1 MIQSRWLSLLVAV
14 CAGPLAQAQSSLP
27 TDINFFA
34 EDLAKKLPND
44 GRGRFF
50 TPSKE
55 SKPEKPDGFQHSLVF
70 QNGRQFR
77 GELTEI
83 TKDEIVWRRTDAK
96 TLLRFPR
103 SEIRRVMLVDE
114 VSSGSSFVPINP
126 SRNQKTD
133 GKSSNAPA
141 TIKLPGGDWLFGNVL
156 STDGQTFGL
165 NLDANATV
173 AVGREFIEWL
183 HFGQNPA
190 PAFGFAGSA
199 LGMIGW
205 LPTSADM
212 TTEAGVLTVRDAS
225 WIGRAI
231 SPPERFEVA
240 FEVPS
245 DSEESLRLWL
255 QPFGPQVN
263 SYGTGTV
270 EIRFGKKQISRL
282 LYIEKFDRKSEALP
296 AESQAEQGPVSY
308 RVFYDG
314 IGQQV
319 SVWRNGRQIGDWS
332 FAKKE
337 DAKAVGGNR
346 VVRDY
351 RITGICFDREDQGN
365 GMPPLK
371 FNRLRIQPWDG
382 AAIKPGEAPP
392 IEDQLSVKGAATVMG
407 RLESITEKELLFSGA
422 SKPRQESTMVRLN
435 RPIVAMPDADT
446 LVMLGKQGEFCAA
459 DVELHDGKFTARS
472 IFAPKLELPA
482 SALTGLNF
490 PKRDGPAVEQSDM
503 LIFKNGDEFPGTL
516 LAAEQGGA
524 LRWKMTSGQEVEFQ
538 PGRIAGV
545 RFAAPEKEAKLALK
559 ATIELRS
566 GDQLRGEL
574 TGMDATQLHLRHAQL
589 GPIAIDRSKIAR
601 FFPNPRMEVY
611 DGSRDPDMWLK
622 SRNGDEKTDNAR
634 SWIYLDGVYV
644 LHAEGRGNAYGSNEM
659 KGLHRE
665 ISADLERFEVRGE
678 VTFANGGY
686 SNATLKV
693 AGKSGGSMQATIS
706 LDEIQIIAYS
716 PSGQQPNWKTIPF
729 RDKLPEPTT
738 RLALRLFVDTKAGR
752 TELYINGVP
761 IARTGQTASD
771 RMSGPCSTVSFQSR
785 ANGGAPVVFSNL
797 WIGPWTGE
805 LPRVGTELGAITAL
819 ANGDAT
825 PGAPKELRDGQ
836 LLIETEL
843 GPLDLALE
851 KVHSVDFGAAAQP
864 EKAVARLRLVNGG
877 AIHVSSFRWDGQE
890 ISAHSATLGDLRL
903 PVKAVSELI
912 YDPAPIRAPV
922 VAAAKKPAQKTAPDA
937 AQ

>member
-1 MIQSRWLSLLVAV
+1 MIRSRWLSLLAAV
-14 CAGPLAQAQSSLP
+14 CAGPLAQGQSPLP
-27 TDINFFA
+27 TDINYFA
-34 EDLAKKLPND
+34 EDLAKKLPD
-44 GRGRFF
+44 EGRGRFF
-50 TPSKE
+50 TTSRDT
-55 SKPEKPDGFQHSLVF
+55 KPAKPDGFQHSLVF

-114 VSSGSSFVPINP
+114 ATSGSPFIQINP
-126 SRNQKTD
+126 TRSQKSD
-133 GKSSNAPA
+133 DKSSNAPA

-156 STDGQTFGL
+156 SADGQTFGL
-165 NLDANATV
+165 NLDANSTV
-173 AVGREFIEWL
+173 AVGRELIEWL

-199 LGMIGW
+199 LGMEGW
-205 LPTSADM
+205 LPTSAEM
-212 TTEAGVLTVRDAS
+212 TTEAGALTVRGAS

-240 FEVPS
+240 FEIPA
-245 DSEESLRLWL
+245 DCEESLRLWL

-263 SYGTGTV
+263 CYGTGTV

-282 LYIEKFDRKSEALP
+282 LYIEKFERKSDPLP
-296 AESQAEQGPVSY
+296 AEAQAEQGPVSY

-314 IGQQV
+314 VGQQV

-332 FAKKE
+332 FTKKE
-337 DAKAVGGNR
+337 DAKAAGGNR
-346 VVRDY
+346 VVREF
-351 RITGICFDREDQGN
+351 RINGICFDREDRGSGTQ
-365 GMPPLK
+365 PLK

-382 AAIKPGEAPP
+382 VAIKPGEAPP
-392 IEDQLSVKGAATVMG
+392 SGDQLSIKGAATVAG
-407 RLESITEKELLFSGA
+407 RLESVTEKELLFSAA
-422 SKPRQESTMVRLN
+422 SKPRQEATMVRLN
-435 RPIVAMPDADT
+435 QPIAAMPDADA
-446 LVMLGKQGEFCAA
+446 LVMLGKQGEFCATE
-459 DVELHDGKFTARS
+459 VELRDGKLSARS

-490 PKRDGPAVEQSDM
+490 PKRDVPAGQQSDM

-516 LAAEQGGA
+516 LDAEQGGA

-545 RFAAPEKEAKLALK
+545 RFASPEKAAKLAPG

-589 GPIAIDRSKIAR
+589 GPITIDRSKVAR
-601 FFPNPRMEVY
+601 FFPNPRMEIY
-611 DGSRDPDMWLK
+611 EGSRDPDAWLK

-634 SWIYLDGVYV
+634 SWIYLDGVYI
-644 LHAEGRGNAYGSNEM
+644 LRTEGRGNAYGSNEM
-659 KGLHRE
+659 KGLSRE

-678 VTFANGGY
+678 VTFVNGGY
-686 SNATLKV
+686 GNATLQV

-706 LDEIQIIAYS
+706 LDEVQIIAYS
-716 PSGQQPNWKTIPF
+716 PRGQQPNWKTIPF
-729 RDKLPEPTT
+729 RDKLPEATT

-752 TELYINGVP
+752 TEMYINGVP
-761 IARTGQTASD
+761 IASTGRTPAD
-771 RMSGPCSTVSFQSR
+771 RMSGPCGVVSFQSY

-805 LPRVGTELGAITAL
+805 LPRVGAEPGAITAL

-836 LLIETEL
+836 LSLETEL

-864 EKAVARLRLVNGG
+864 EKAAARLRLVDGG

-890 ISAHSATLGDLRL
+890 ITAHSAVLGDLRL

-922 VAAAKKPAQKTAPDA
+922 VAAAKKLAQKTAPDA